1 MRQLERDLWQ
11 STLHQSGILSTH
23 AYFLERREGN
33 VLLYNI
39 GDDRD
44 LETIDELGGVR
55 YQLLSHRDE
64 SGPSL
69 ERTRSRFGSKLYCSA
84 REAPFVGQDAPV
96 DVIFDEGDSSLED
109 IDVIYTPGHTDG
121 SICFFYRSP
130 TGKSY
135 LFTGD
140 TVFQWNGRWAT
151 LVLRNAGGSNEALAE
166 SLLRLRDFEPDVV
179 LWSGFVGEVSFAEV
193 TREEWKK
200 AVDGVVGRLNKGRS
214 DYVPSSSCSIDR
226 VDCAVGSV
234 QRAPNRSEWAAR
246 RHVSG
251 PNPVPVPVWSL
262 EPELCT

>member
-1 MRQLERDLWQ
+1 MKQLERDLWQ

-33 VLLYNI
+33 VLVYNI

-44 LETIDELGGVR
+44 LETIAELGGIR

-69 ERTRSRFGSKLYCSA
+69 DRIRNRFGSKLGCNA

-96 DVIFDEGDSSLED
+96 DVIFEEGDRSLED
-109 IDVIYTPGHTDG
+109 IEIIHTPGHTDG

-151 LVLRNAGGSNEALAE
+151 LVLRNAGGSNEALGE
-166 SLLRLRDFEPDVV
+166 SLLRLRDLEPDVV
-179 LWSGFVGEVSFAEV
+179 LWSGFVGDVSFAEV
-193 TREEWKK
+193 TREEWQT
-200 AVDGVVGRLNKGRS
+200 AIDQASWQLN
-214 DYVPSSSCSIDR
+214 
-226 VDCAVGSV
+226 
-234 QRAPNRSEWAAR
+234 R
-246 RHVSG
+246 RG
-251 PNPVPVPVWSL
+251 
-262 EPELCT
+262 